1 MSSTSPLNPLTSR
14 QENICTYGGTFG
26 VLLTITC
33 LIQHF
38 IIANPQHWLFN
49 VMAPCYLFCILSF
62 LFLAFQKPVAIVFLS
77 ISGVLALLM
86 EVVWIRDAAFS
97 LVVLLLFVYLV
108 IMIVVLFTEQIPARL
123 KQKRLAEIEEEMKW
137 AGKI

>member
-1 MSSTSPLNPLTSR
+1 MSSASPLNPLTNR

-26 VLLTITC
+26 VLLSLTC

-38 IIANPQHWLFN
+38 AVTNPQHWAAKLMI
-49 VMAPCYLFCILSF
+49 VAYLFAIIAF
-62 LFLAFQKPVAIVFLS
+62 LFLAFQKPIALILLIVSACFSL
-77 ISGVLALLM
+77 IT
-86 EVVWIRDAAFS
+86 EVIWMRDAAFS
-97 LVVLLLFVYLV
+97 LVVVILLMYHV
-108 IMIVVLFTEQIPARL
+108 IIIVVLFTEQIPARL